1 MRRSRGHK
9 RTGKLNR
16 RLAELDKLS
25 KDDLINLVLELE
37 GHIPPGTDPFPQPNA
52 VRSFDL
58 GLSWEPREYIRVPEG
73 VAAQCE
79 TPWRLIWVSF
89 DLAHPILGLDVYGDT
104 ILGRATSDE
113 VDQPDLDL
121 SDYDAL
127 AYGVS
132 RQHLLLHP
140 TNQEIQLT
148 DLDST
153 NGTLLNGDWV
163 KPKVPHVLRN
173 NDTVALGGLLFQVR
187 IAARPG
193 SADGPPSE
201 EGPPA

>member
-1 MRRSRGHK
+1 MRRSRGPK

-16 RLAELDKLS
+16 RLAELEKLS

-37 GHIPPGTDPFPQPNA
+37 GHIPSGTDPYRQPNA
-52 VRSFDL
+52 IRSFDL
-58 GLSWEPREYIRVPEG
+58 DLSWEPREYTRVPEG
-73 VAAQCE
+73 VAAQVE
-79 TPWRLIWVSF
+79 TPWRLILVSF

-104 ILGRATSDE
+104 IIGRATSDD

-127 AYGVS
+127 AYGIS
-132 RQHLLLHP
+132 RHHLLLHP
-140 TNQEIQLT
+140 TNEEMQLT

-153 NGTLLNGDWV
+153 NGTRLNGDSV
-163 KPKVPHVLRN
+163 KPKVPHVLGN

-187 IAARPG
+187 VAAWPG
-193 SADGPPSE
+193 SADDPP
-201 EGPPA
+201 